1 MNKPKILLISYYFPP
16 YKKVG
21 GRRWAKH
28 CKYLIRLGIETHVL
42 SCQFPDSTSSWDKD
56 VLEYEKFVTRIKVP
70 ELKTPYFKKTLPTTT
85 AQKIFWKLSLW
96 SHKVKKVFSNTA
108 PKISENTAPY
118 FFKAASLIIE
128 KESVN
133 TVILSIGPYKYS
145 EVMVPLKLKFPIVKF
160 ILDDRDYWNEEFEK
174 LSIKEQIKEKEFQKK
189 VISQVDLIIS
199 PYMEMKKRYEAS
211 FNKDVYWLPH
221 CVDMEEIPQYK
232 AIEKKSIAT
241 MIYGGAFYK
250 EIDSSIDLIKK
261 CVDLLAHHT
270 KVEVEFY
277 VSVKGYEKE
286 LEHPFIKR
294 YGFIDSQEYFL
305 KVQESNYVIL
315 ILPPNRVNAMSS
327 KFFELVAMRKPILYF
342 GGEGDVA
349 DYLISNRLGYHI
361 TKENINS
368 ISIEIFN
375 NIENNLVP
383 DIHFDISMNTFEN
396 QTKLLAAKIES
407 L

>member
-1 MNKPKILLISYYFPP
+1 
-16 YKKVG
+16 
-21 GRRWAKH
+21 
-28 CKYLIRLGIETHVL
+28 
-42 SCQFPDSTSSWDKD
+42 
-56 VLEYEKFVTRIKVP
+56 
-70 ELKTPYFKKTLPTTT
+70 
-85 AQKIFWKLSLW
+85 
-96 SHKVKKVFSNTA
+96 
-108 PKISENTAPY
+108 
-118 FFKAASLIIE
+118 
-128 KESVN
+128 
-133 TVILSIGPYKYS
+133 VILSIGPYKYS
-145 EVMVPLKLKFPIVKF
+145 EVMVPLKLKFPNVKF

-174 LSIKEQIKEKEFQKK
+174 LAINEQFKEKEFQKK

-232 AIEKKSIAT
+232 PIEKKSIVT

-294 YGFIDSQEYFL
+294 FGFIDSEKYFT
-305 KVQESNYVIL
+305 KVQEANYVIL

-327 KFFELVAMRKPILYF
+327 KFFE
-342 GGEGDVA
+342 GDVA
-349 DYLISNRLGYHI
+349 NYLISNRLGYHI

-375 NIENNLVP
+375 NIETKQVP
-383 DIHFDISMNTFEN
+383 DIHFDIGMNTFDH
-396 QTKLLAAKIES
+396 QTKLLAAKIKS

>member
-1 MNKPKILLISYYFPP
+1 MNNSKILVISYYFPP

-28 CKYLIRLGIETHVL
+28 CKYLNRLGIETHVL
-42 SCQFPDSTSSWDKD
+42 SCQFPESTSSWDKD

-70 ELKTPYFKKTLPTTT
+70 ESKILYFKKTLPTSV
-85 AQKIFWKLSLW
+85 AQKIRWKLSLW
-96 SHKVKKVFSNTA
+96 SHKVKTLFSNTST
-108 PKISENTAPY
+108 KISENTAPY
-118 FFKAASLIIE
+118 FFKAATVIIE
-128 KESVN
+128 REVIN
-133 TVILSIGPYKYS
+133 AVILSIGPYKYS
-145 EVMVPLKLKFPIVKF
+145 EVIVPLKLKFPNVKF

-174 LSIKEQIKEKEFQKK
+174 LPIKEKVIEQDFQKK
-189 VISQVDLIIS
+189 VISQVGLIIS
-199 PYMEMKKRYEAS
+199 PYIEMKKRYEAS

-221 CVDMEEIPQYK
+221 CVDMEEIPTYK
-232 AIEKKSIAT
+232 PIEKKSVVT

-261 CVDLLAHHT
+261 CVDVLTHHT

-277 VSVKGYEKE
+277 VSIKGYEKE

-294 YGFIDSQEYFL
+294 YDFIDSHEYFL
-305 KVQESNYVIL
+305 KVQKSNYVIL

-349 DYLISNRLGYHI
+349 DYLISNHLGYHV

-375 NIENNLVP
+375 NIETKQVP
-383 DIHFDISMNTFEN
+383 DMNFDISMHSFEY
-396 QTKLLAAKIES
+396 QTKLLASKIES